1 MLKEYHCYNCRYDY
15 RCRVKIIITWIII
28 YKLSI
33 KYKYKNN
40 IKTDNFAEDRKTT
53 KRKIILFKINE
64 RQKMI
69 ESECIKGY

>member
-1 MLKEYHCYNCRYDY
+1 MLKEYHCYNCRYD
-15 RCRVKIIITWIII
+15 CQVKIIITWIIE
-28 YKLSI
+28 LSI

>member
-15 RCRVKIIITWIII
+15 RCQIKIIITWIIE
-28 YKLSI
+28 LSI